1 MARVKITLTC
11 TDCGNTFEHIHFCRN
26 SREAASYEAW
36 ATENI
41 TVCPDC
47 LRKAKQEKEA
57 KKINAEA
64 TELELPDLTG
74 TEKQVAWAKKIRH
87 DLLAEAKSYRYTV
100 EWMRHV
106 IATGKVDELFSTI
119 KATAE
124 THPRNSKLVQA
135 VYKAVTEPSAKWWI
149 ENR

>member
-11 TDCGNTFEHIHFCRN
+11 ADCGSTFEHIHYCRN

-36 ATENI
+36 AAENI

-47 LRKAKQEKEA
+47 LRKAKQEKELQQ
-57 KKINAEA
+57 INDEA
-64 TELELPDLTG
+64 AALELPELTG

-87 DLLAEAKSYRYTV
+87 DLLAEAKQYRYTV
-100 EWMRHV
+100 EWMRQV
-106 IATGKVDELFSTI
+106 IAAGKVDELFAAI

-124 THPRNSKLVQA
+124 THPRNSQLVQA
-135 VYKAVTEPSAKWWI
+135 VYKAITEQSAKWWI